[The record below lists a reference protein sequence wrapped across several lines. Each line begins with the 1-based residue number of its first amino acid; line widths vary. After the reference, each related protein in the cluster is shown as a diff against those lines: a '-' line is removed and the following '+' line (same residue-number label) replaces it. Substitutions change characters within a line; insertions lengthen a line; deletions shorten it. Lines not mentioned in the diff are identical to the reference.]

1 MLFPPT
7 DPNQFDNIDD
17 VIERLEAKTAA
28 IANDTKVELTAQG
41 RLIDVNHDGGWNIY
55 FVLDASHSVGEPN
68 FRKGL
73 NFAKAFVSKVS

>member
-28 IANDTKVELTAQG
+28 IANDTKEEVTAQG
-41 RLIDVNHDGGWNIY
+41 RFIDVNNDGGWNIY
-55 FVLDASHSVGEPN
+55 FVFDASNSVGEAN
-68 FRKGL
+68 FKKGL
-73 NFAKAFVSKVS
+73 DFAKALVSKVS